1 MRDFLILMFYQIFLS
16 PQVRQIFIISNKR
29 VLRYMVYGMI
39 YTSCRTTLDLGSQK
53 IMKYQQNFK
62 ISLTYSLLPILTH
75 KMKNLSI
82 LPTTC

>member
-62 ISLTYSLLPILTH
+62 ISLTYSLLPSLTH

-82 LPTTC
+82 LPTIC